1 MIRIEPLT
9 IANWERVLSLRVEEE
24 QQKFIPDN
32 LFSIAQAKFEPQ
44 SEVLGIYKDQR
55 LVGMMIVAYWA
66 GVYWISRIMI
76 DQYEQGNGY
85 GTRAIELAKK
95 YIFDK
100 RDVKAIRTSIAR
112 ENAVAEYVFYQNG
125 FRRLG
130 QVDEREFTMEV
141 EYKSQAE
148 G

>member
-76 DQYEQGNGY
+76 DQY
-85 GTRAIELAKK
+85 
-95 YIFDK
+95 
-100 RDVKAIRTSIAR
+100 
-112 ENAVAEYVFYQNG
+112 
-125 FRRLG
+125 
-130 QVDEREFTMEV
+130 
-141 EYKSQAE
+141 
-148 G
+148 